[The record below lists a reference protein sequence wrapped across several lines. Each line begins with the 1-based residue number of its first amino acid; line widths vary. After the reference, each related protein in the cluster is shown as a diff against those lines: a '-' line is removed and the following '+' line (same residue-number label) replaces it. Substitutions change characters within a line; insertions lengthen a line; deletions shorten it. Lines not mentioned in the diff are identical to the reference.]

1 MKKSYK
7 RLALFAFIL
16 ILLFLLN
23 SFVFKILSQPL
34 LNGIVIFLIIISYF
48 LFGFEKDRHRYTKD
62 IILEIIIILISF
74 FLLYYLLGILV
85 GFAKTANYLT
95 IKSIVKII
103 IPLII
108 YIVLKE
114 FLRYQLLTKAS
125 ENKALITIITIFY
138 IMMDLTIPFSFH
150 SLTLGKEIFLLIAVT
165 FLPIVTENI
174 LLSFL
179 SLNFG
184 YKPSILYLII
194 IKLYWYILPIV
205 PNPNEYIYSLI
216 FFLLPVVILLKI
228 KKWLAKDRV
237 ESIVENSYKKRKSE
251 LIYYIPSILLVF
263 TLAYFVSGYFRYYAI
278 AVASGS
284 MEDVIYKGDVVIV
297 DQKYKDFTST
307 DIIAYKYND
316 KVVVH
321 RIYKIIDINDSY
333 YIYTKGDANKE
344 YDKYKITKDMI
355 IGVVKFKI
363 PFIGYPTVLLN
374 EKW

>member
-1 MKKSYK
+1 MFTYISKISSFCRIY
-7 RLALFAFIL
+7 FSFT
-16 ILLFLLN
+16 FL
-23 SFVFKILSQPL
+23 PL
-34 LNGIVIFLIIISYF
+34 
-48 LFGFEKDRHRYTKD
+48 
-62 IILEIIIILISF
+62 ILISF

-228 KKWLAKDRV
+228 KRWLAKDRV
-237 ESIVENSYKKRKSE
+237 ESIVENSYKKRKKSSVLE
-251 LIYYIPSILLVF
+251 PFCDVCGAYRTRTDHLNTASV
-263 TLAYFVSGYFRYYAI
+263 TL
-278 AVASGS
+278 
-284 MEDVIYKGDVVIV
+284 
-297 DQKYKDFTST
+297 
-307 DIIAYKYND
+307 
-316 KVVVH
+316 
-321 RIYKIIDINDSY
+321 
-333 YIYTKGDANKE
+333 
-344 YDKYKITKDMI
+344 
-355 IGVVKFKI
+355 
-363 PFIGYPTVLLN
+363 
-374 EKW
+374 

>member
-1 MKKSYK
+1 MK
-7 RLALFAFIL
+7 
-16 ILLFLLN
+16 
-23 SFVFKILSQPL
+23 
-34 LNGIVIFLIIISYF
+34 GIE
-48 LFGFEKDRHRYTKD
+48 G
-62 IILEIIIILISF
+62 
-74 FLLYYLLGILV
+74 
-85 GFAKTANYLT
+85 
-95 IKSIVKII
+95 
-103 IPLII
+103 
-108 YIVLKE
+108 
-114 FLRYQLLTKAS
+114 
-125 ENKALITIITIFY
+125 
-138 IMMDLTIPFSFH
+138 
-150 SLTLGKEIFLLIAVT
+150 
-165 FLPIVTENI
+165 
-174 LLSFL
+174 
-179 SLNFG
+179 
-184 YKPSILYLII
+184 
-194 IKLYWYILPIV
+194 W
-205 PNPNEYIYSLI
+205 
-216 FFLLPVVILLKI
+216 
-228 KKWLAKDRV
+228 
-237 ESIVENSYKKRKSE
+237 NSYKKRKSE
-251 LIYYIPSILLVF
+251 LIYYIPSIILVF